1 MNPKLSGA
9 KRPLKWTQK
18 PTKDRRKH
26 PRSPSLALKDMGL
39 GKILIPCT
47 KHGCTPILG
56 LSSCPAWAWHALPCL
71 AGRVTPSKCLACTS
85 APCWVCCPARK
96 VLSMHFNT
104 PLGGGVRNPSPTY
117 LDPSSTLGSI
127 FHL

>member
-1 MNPKLSGA
+1 MMNPKLSGA

-26 PRSPSLALKDMGL
+26 PRSPSLALKDIGL

-56 LSSCPAWAWHALPCL
+56 LLSCPAWA
-71 AGRVTPSKCLACTS
+71 
-85 APCWVCCPARK
+85 
-96 VLSMHFNT
+96 
-104 PLGGGVRNPSPTY
+104 
-117 LDPSSTLGSI
+117 
-127 FHL
+127 